1 MAGLRAEYGLGVP
14 PNFQRFL
21 PIILIA
27 FVLLFI
33 LPTVLKKKSS
43 TGPNTKTRA
52 ADTISALNLVGGAE
66 KDFLAAHDRYTA
78 HLADLIPLRKQLVS
92 DLSIG
97 LGVQLD
103 VSTDGKTY
111 YAQVASDVL
120 SLTRARN
127 QSKIIASGCLV
138 LKSGTGVKCPV

>member
-52 ADTISALNLVGGAE
+52 ADTISALNLVGGA
-66 KDFLAAHDRYTA
+66 
-78 HLADLIPLRKQLVS
+78 
-92 DLSIG
+92 
-97 LGVQLD
+97 
-103 VSTDGKTY
+103 
-111 YAQVASDVL
+111 
-120 SLTRARN
+120 
-127 QSKIIASGCLV
+127 
-138 LKSGTGVKCPV
+138 